1 MDGDIIVYQLE
12 PAPEAEY
19 ELPTAREYYR
29 ELFYRV
35 RYSPLLYSD
44 YSIVV
49 DPHWR
54 QCGSGSGSSF
64 LYQCGSGSSKPNQ
77 CGSGSWSDLSHEKL
91 NLYMKNILKVGNRSK
106 NIHTKEQKP
115 F

>member
-35 RYSPLLYSD
+35 RYSPLL
-44 YSIVV
+44 
-49 DPHWR
+49 
-54 QCGSGSGSSF
+54 
-64 LYQCGSGSSKPNQ
+64 
-77 CGSGSWSDLSHEKL
+77 
-91 NLYMKNILKVGNRSK
+91 
-106 NIHTKEQKP
+106 
-115 F
+115 